1 MPVEQVWKFLKVC
14 VQLWVMKKNSL
25 LVCPPPEQLE
35 PIRRWHDELEG
46 SNKILAFELMNQV
59 MEGKITNE
67 AALALL
73 ENKHG

>member
-1 MPVEQVWKFLKVC
+1 MGNSENTCAVMGNEKEQFAY
-14 VQLWVMKKNSL
+14 MS
-25 LVCPPPEQLE
+25 PPEQLE

-59 MEGKITNE
+59 MEGKITNK

-73 ENKHG
+73 GNKRD

>member
-1 MPVEQVWKFLKVC
+1 MGNEKEQFAS
-14 VQLWVMKKNSL
+14 MS
-25 LVCPPPEQLE
+25 PPERLE

-59 MEGKITNE
+59 MEGKITNK

-73 ENKHG
+73 ENKSD

>member
-1 MPVEQVWKFLKVC
+1 MGNSESMRAVMGNEKEQFAC
-14 VQLWVMKKNSL
+14 M
-25 LVCPPPEQLE
+25 PPPEQLE